1 MEKSVTTKRISPF
14 IAGVLFLSLL
24 LGACGGTPT
33 AVPTEAPG
41 GLTLTDASGRSVA
54 FEELPQRIVIAGKSS
69 LTIVNT
75 FYLFP
80 EAQERLVGVVVG
92 NQPVGNF
99 ISLVDPAWDQKT
111 ILAPDAGPEQIAP
124 LSPDVVLLRSFMA
137 DSLGR
142 SLAELDVPVVYLDLE
157 TPEQYSRDVSV
168 LGQLL
173 GNAAR
178 AETIRAFYRERL
190 EGVNQAV
197 ERLSTEQKPR
207 VLLVQYNDQG
217 GEVAFNVPSAA
228 WLQTMEVELAG
239 GVPIWTEAAQGGGWA
254 VVSFEQIAAWDPE
267 QIFVV
272 SYRVDSAEIVANLEA
287 DLQWQ
292 ALQAVRDGAI
302 YGFPADIFSWDQ
314 PDPRW
319 ILGVTWLA
327 GKVHRDRFP
336 GLDMERETVQFF
348 GQMYGMDEALVETQ
362 ILPRLNL
369 EGNVP

>member
-1 MEKSVTTKRISPF
+1 MTVKRISPV

-24 LGACGGTPT
+24 LGACASTPT

-41 GLTLTDASGRSVA
+41 GPSVTEASGPTVVI
-54 FEELPQRIVIAGKSS
+54 EELPQRIVIAGKSS

-92 NQPVGNF
+92 NQPVGDF
-99 ISLVDPAWDQKT
+99 VSLVDPAWDQKT

-124 LSPDVVLLRSFMA
+124 LAPDVVLLRSFMA

-142 SLAELDVPVVYLDLE
+142 SLAELDVPVVYFDLE
-157 TPEQYSRDVSV
+157 TPEQYARDVAV

-178 AETIRAFYRERL
+178 AETIRAYYQERL
-190 EGVNQAV
+190 EGVRQDL
-197 ERLSTEQKPR
+197 EGLSSEQKPR
-207 VLLVQYNDQG
+207 VLLVQYSDQG

-239 GVPIWTEAAQGGGWA
+239 GVPVWTEAAQSGGWT
-254 VVSFEQIAAWDPE
+254 VVNFEQIAAWAPD

-272 SYRVDSAEIVANLEA
+272 SYRLDSAEIVENLEA
-287 DLQWQ
+287 DPLWQ
-292 ALQAVRDGAI
+292 ALQAVQDGAI

-327 GKVHRDRFP
+327 GKVHPDRFP
-336 GLDMERETVQFF
+336 GLDMGRETIQFF
-348 GQMYGMDEALVETQ
+348 SKMYGMDEAAVEAQ
-362 ILPRLNL
+362 ILPGLNL
-369 EGNVP
+369 EGNVE

>member
-1 MEKSVTTKRISPF
+1 METSVTAKRISQV
-14 IAGVLFLSLL
+14 IAGVLILSLL
-24 LGACGGTPT
+24 LAACGSTPV
-33 AVPTEAPG
+33 AVQTEAPG
-41 GLTLTDASGRSVA
+41 GLTLTVGSSRTVV

-80 EAQERLVGVVVG
+80 EAQDRLVGVVIG
-92 NQPVGNF
+92 NQPVGDF
-99 ISLVDPAWDQKT
+99 VSLVDPAWDQKT
-111 ILAPDAGPEQIAP
+111 VLAPDAGPEQIVP

-142 SLAELDVPVVYLDLE
+142 SLAELDVPVVYFDLE

-173 GNAAR
+173 GNTAR
-178 AETIRAFYRERL
+178 AETIGAFYRERL
-190 EGVNQAV
+190 EGVEKVADG
-197 ERLSTEQKPR
+197 LSTGEKPR

-239 GVPIWTEAAQGGGWA
+239 GVPVWAEAAQGGGWTL
-254 VVSFEQIAAWDPE
+254 VNFEQIAAWDPE

-272 SYRVDSAEIVANLEA
+272 SYRVDSAEIVADLVA
-287 DLQWQ
+287 DPQWQ
-292 ALQAVRDGAI
+292 ALQAVQEGAI
-302 YGFPADIFSWDQ
+302 YGFPADVFSWDQ

-327 GKVHRDRFP
+327 GKVHPDRFP

-348 GQMYGMDEALVETQ
+348 SQMYGIDEAVVETR
-362 ILPRLNL
+362 ILPRINL
-369 EGNVP
+369 EGKVE